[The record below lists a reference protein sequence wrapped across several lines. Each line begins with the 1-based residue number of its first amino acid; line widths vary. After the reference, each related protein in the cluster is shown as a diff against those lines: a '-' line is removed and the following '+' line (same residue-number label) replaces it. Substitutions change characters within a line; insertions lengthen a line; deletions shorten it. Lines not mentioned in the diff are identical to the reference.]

1 MPVEREQVRRNL
13 VALVQSQVSRLCDYG
28 ALRLAVWYDIKEQA
42 EDVHLVEVFERFVD
56 SGGHEHEDLRLP
68 GMGELWLPGLYIV
81 GMFSV
86 AEFERQVAERS
97 AMILRLTSE
106 LKAGFAEIVWPP
118 GGGDLGML
126 LG

>member
-13 VALVQSQVSRLCDYG
+13 VALVQSQVSRVCDYG
-28 ALRLAVWYDIKEQA
+28 ALRLAVWYDIREQA
-42 EDVHLVEVFERFVD
+42 EDVRQVEVFERFVG
-56 SGGHEHEDLRLP
+56 SGEHEHEDVRLP

-81 GMFSV
+81 RMLSV

-97 AMILRLTSE
+97 AMISRLTSE
-106 LKAGFAEIVWPP
+106 LKAGLAEIVWPP
-118 GGGDLGML
+118 GGGDLGIF